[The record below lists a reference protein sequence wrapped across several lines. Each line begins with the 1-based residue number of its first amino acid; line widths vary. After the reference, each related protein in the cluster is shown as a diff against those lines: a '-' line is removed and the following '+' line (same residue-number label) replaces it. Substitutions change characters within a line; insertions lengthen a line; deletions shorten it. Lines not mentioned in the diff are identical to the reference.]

1 MVTRKCDRKIPTV
14 SVKSNYNVEGN
25 FKIDGSLIVNGNDIS
40 SLKPTSL
47 NGVSGDVVLK
57 GGSGVNIEKNG
68 KTITISSSFD
78 SINAL
83 KFVYCDTKPTV
94 ENAVR
99 DTVYLV
105 EKSLNFEAWM
115 LSSNGKELKNL
126 SSALQGGSGGVG
138 EGVYEII
145 EEKFD
150 TVEKNIED
158 INASISE
165 QGESISDI
173 NSNISKIENELKD
186 FDTQIGSIGQD
197 VVEIKSTLD
206 DIKSDVDYSKTK
218 ITEIQEQ
225 ISEIKPETY
234 LTFKIVDSTEEVEND
249 AKSNVIY
256 LIKNGDVYEEY
267 IYIDEKAEIIGGV
280 SNNIDMSQYV
290 TIEQLNS
297 KNYITQD
304 SLTSINENIV
314 TNTQNITNLTES
326 LEELT
331 SKIEGD
337 GSLSET
343 IENIDGRVD
352 ETEKAIE
359 DIKSV
364 TDNIDD
370 TIDTKINDAK
380 KEILSEV
387 NNISFQPVDILPSKE
402 EAKENVIYLVS
413 KSQSS
418 DSNVEDENVKD
429 EYIFINGDFEKIGD
443 SKVDLTG
450 YVTEDFLENSQK
462 DFVKSDVLSEY
473 ATIKNLEET
482 YATKESLDSYVT
494 DGEISELND
503 TVDGLKKS
511 VEDIQSADYI
521 TSSEIEN
528 AGYLTSSDL
537 DEYAKT
543 DDLADYVLSNN
554 LKTEVDEIL
563 KEYGIISDDSE
574 INPPN
579 PGGGE
584 NPPNPDSGPD
594 TPEGDEETI
603 TEEMISN
610 ILEEKL
616 QEKKFLNRGKNG
628 YMTLSEL
635 IGAYESL
642 EINTIYWVKDKS
654 SIEQYIKNEDNKLM
668 QISGNLN
675 VKLTKPEDIDMWELP
690 WSSDCIEF
698 VDNLPELVDG
708 SYLFQNCANLESFV
722 SDTSNMTTAIDM
734 FKGCSKLTNFN
745 GQLYGLRKAS
755 GMFDGCKLSLE
766 SIENLIYSLEG
777 KLPTGEEGEFE
788 ITIGFEVPEEDEGTL
803 VGLDDEAREKGWTVT
818 WLRHGTEEVTFQ

>member
-57 GGSGVNIEKNG
+57 GGNGVNIEKNG

-78 SINAL
+78 GINAL

-94 ENAVR
+94 ENAVH

-115 LSSNGKELKNL
+115 LSSDGKELKNL

-138 EGVYEII
+138 EGLYEII

-150 TVEKNIED
+150 TVEKKIED
-158 INASISE
+158 TNASISE
-165 QGESISDI
+165 QAES
-173 NSNISKIENELKD
+173 ISKIENDLKD
-186 FDTQIGSIGQD
+186 FDTQISSIGED
-197 VVEIKSTLD
+197 VVEIKSSLD
-206 DIKSDVDYSKTK
+206 DIKSDIDSSKSK

-225 ISEIKPETY
+225 ISEIKPDTY

-280 SNNIDMSQYV
+280 SNDIDMSQYV
-290 TIEQLNS
+290 TIEELNS
-297 KNYITQD
+297 KNYITEE
-304 SLTSINENIV
+304 SLTSINENIAS
-314 TNTQNITNLTES
+314 NSQNITNLTES
-326 LEELT
+326 LEDLT

-343 IENIDGRVD
+343 IENIDSRVD
-352 ETEKAIE
+352 ETENAIK

-387 NNISFQPVDILPSKE
+387 NNISFQPVESLPSKE

-413 KSQSS
+413 NSESS
-418 DSNVEDENVKD
+418 DSNVKD
-429 EYIFINGDFEKIGD
+429 EYIFIDGDFEKIGD

-450 YVTEDFLENSQK
+450 YVTEDTLEESQK
-462 DFVKSDVLSEY
+462 NFVKSDVLSEY

-482 YATKESLDSYVT
+482 YATKESLD
-494 DGEISELND
+494 
-503 TVDGLKKS
+503 
-511 VEDIQSADYI
+511 
-521 TSSEIEN
+521 
-528 AGYLTSSDL
+528 GYLTSSDL
-537 DEYAKT
+537 NDYAKSSELEAYAKT
-543 DDLADYVLSNN
+543 DDLADYVSSNN

-563 KEYGIISDDSE
+563 KEYGIISDEGE
-574 INPPN
+574 IIPPA
-579 PGGGE
+579 
-584 NPPNPDSGPD
+584 PDSGPD

-616 QEKKFLNRGKNG
+616 QEKNFLNRGKNG

-642 EINTIYWVKDKS
+642 DVNTIYWVKDKS

-675 VKLTKPEDIDMWELP
+675 VKLTKPEDIEMWELP
-690 WSSDCIEF
+690 WSSDSIEF

-745 GQLYGLRKAS
+745 GQLFGLRKAS
-755 GMFDGCKLSLE
+755 GMFEGCKLSLE

-788 ITIGFEVPEEDEGTL
+788 ITIGFEVSEEDEGTL
-803 VGLDDEAREKGWTVT
+803 AELDNDAREKGWTVT

>member
-78 SINAL
+78 GINAL

-94 ENAVR
+94 ENAVH

-126 SSALQGGSGGVG
+126 SSALQDGSGGVG
-138 EGVYEII
+138 EGLYEII

-158 INASISE
+158 INTSISE
-165 QGESISDI
+165 QAESISDI
-173 NSNISKIENELKD
+173 NSNISEIENEIED

-197 VVEIKSTLD
+197 VEEIKSSLD
-206 DIKSDVDYSKTK
+206 DIKSDIDTSKSK
-218 ITEIQEQ
+218 IAEIQEQ
-225 ISEIKPETY
+225 ISEIKPDTY

-290 TIEQLNS
+290 TIEELNS
-297 KNYITQD
+297 KNYITEE
-304 SLTSINENIV
+304 SLTSINEDIA

-343 IENIDGRVD
+343 IENIDSRVE

-387 NNISFQPVDILPSKE
+387 NNISFQPVDSLPSKE
-402 EAKENVIYLVS
+402 DAKENVIYLVS
-413 KSQSS
+413 NL
-418 DSNVEDENVKD
+418 DSNVKD
-429 EYIFINGDFEKIGD
+429 EYIFIDGEFEKIGD
-443 SKVDLTG
+443 SEVDLTG
-450 YVTEDFLENSQK
+450 YVTKDFLE
-462 DFVKSDVLSEY
+462 ER
-473 ATIKNLEET
+473 
-482 YATKESLDSYVT
+482 YATKESLDGYVT
-494 DGEISELND
+494 DGEIDELND
-503 TVDGLKKS
+503 IIDGLKKS
-511 VEDIQSADYI
+511 VDDIQSADYI

-537 DEYAKT
+537 NDYAKT
-543 DDLADYVLSNN
+543 EDLADYVSSNN

-563 KEYGIISDDSE
+563 KEYGIINDDGEIIPPGSDGGSDT
-574 INPPN
+574 
-579 PGGGE
+579 PGGE
-584 NPPNPDSGPD
+584 
-594 TPEGDEETI
+594 EETI

-616 QEKKFLNRGKNG
+616 QEKKFLNRGENG

-642 EINTIYWVKDKS
+642 KINTIYWVKDKS

-675 VKLTKPEDIDMWELP
+675 VKLTKPEDIEMWELP

-745 GQLYGLRKAS
+745 GQLFGLKKAS
-755 GMFDGCKLSLE
+755 GMFEGCKLSLE
-766 SIENLIYSLEG
+766 SIENLVYSLEG

-788 ITIGFEVPEEDEGTL
+788 ITIGFEVSEEDESNL
-803 VGLDDEAREKGWTVT
+803 VELDNEAHEKGWTVT